1 MAKSKKSKVTFV
13 CQECGHASPKWLGKC
28 PNCNAWN
35 SFVEERVV
43 RTARQ
48 ERHVSKPV
56 PLNEIEDRDA
66 KRMETGE
73 GEFDRVLGGGIV
85 PGTIVLIGGEPGIGK
100 STLLLQ
106 MASALC
112 RKNHQVLYVSG
123 EESPYQIG
131 LRARRLGIQCEKLYL
146 LSETAVEHIVETAK
160 AVKPAL
166 LIIDSI
172 QTTFDTTIESA
183 PGSVSQVRECTAK
196 LTRIAKEHSVSI
208 FLVGHVTKVGMIAG
222 PRTLEHMVDSVL
234 YLEGDRTQ
242 TFRILRA
249 VKNRFGSINE
259 IGVYEMTRDGLIE
272 VTNPSL
278 TFLDESTFDTSG
290 SVVVSTIEG
299 TRPMLAEVQALVS
312 PTRYPVPQ
320 RVIVGS
326 DYKKF
331 AILLAVL
338 ERRAGFSLGGHDVF
352 CNVVGG
358 LKLLEPSCDLGL
370 LIAIASNYRDRACNS
385 GTVVIGEVGLAGEVR
400 PVSQI
405 ERRVKEAERL
415 GFKRCIIPL
424 ANKKEVRSNKIAV
437 IGVKDI
443 KEAIKQSLSSEKRR
457 ST

>member
-1 MAKSKKSKVTFV
+1 MKKKNKVTFV
-13 CQECGHASPKWLGKC
+13 CQECGYASPKWLGKC

-43 RTARQ
+43 SSGRQ
-48 ERHVSKPV
+48 ERSASQPVSLGEVEGHDK
-56 PLNEIEDRDA
+56 

-85 PGTIVLIGGEPGIGK
+85 AGTMVLIGGEPGIGK

-106 MASALC
+106 IAAAVC
-112 RKNHQVLYVSG
+112 KRDYQVLYVSG
-123 EESPYQIG
+123 EESTYQIG
-131 LRARRLGIQCEKLYL
+131 LRAKRLGIECEKLFL
-146 LSETAVEHIVETAK
+146 LSETAIEHIVEAAK
-160 AVKPAL
+160 SLKPAL

-172 QTTFDTTIESA
+172 QTTFDTGIESA
-183 PGSVSQVRECTAK
+183 PGSVSQVRECTAR
-196 LTRIAKEHSVSI
+196 LTRVAKDNSVTI

-222 PRTLEHMVDSVL
+222 PRTLEHMVDTVL

-259 IGVYEMTRDGLIE
+259 IGVFDMTKDGLIE
-272 VTNPSL
+272 VANPSL

-338 ERRAGFSLGGHDVF
+338 ERRAGFNLGGYDVF

-370 LIAIASNYRDRACNS
+370 LVAIASNYKDRACNS

-400 PVSQI
+400 AVSQI
-405 ERRVKEAERL
+405 ERRIKEAERL
-415 GFKRCIIPL
+415 GFTRCIIPL
-424 ANKKEVRSNKIAV
+424 SNKKELRANKITV
-437 IGVKDI
+437 IGVKEI
-443 KEAIKQSLSSEKRR
+443 KEAIKQALSSERKR

>member
-13 CQECGHASPKWLGKC
+13 CQECGYASPKWMGKC
-28 PNCNAWN
+28 PNCSAWN

-43 RTARQ
+43 SSGRQ
-48 ERHVSKPV
+48 EVPPSKPIS
-56 PLNEIEDRDA
+56 LTEIESHERDRM
-66 KRMETGE
+66 KTGQS
-73 GEFDRVLGGGIV
+73 EFDRVLGGGVV
-85 PGTIVLIGGEPGIGK
+85 PGTMILIGGEPGIGK

-106 MASALC
+106 IAASLAKGGN
-112 RKNHQVLYVSG
+112 RILYVSG
-123 EESPYQIG
+123 EESTYQIG
-131 LRARRLGIQCEKLYL
+131 LRARRLGIKGENLLL
-146 LSETAVEHIVETAK
+146 LSETAVENIIETSK
-160 AVKPAL
+160 GVKPAL

-172 QTTFDTTIESA
+172 QTVFDSGVESA
-183 PGSVSQVRECTAK
+183 PGSVSQVRECTTR
-196 LTRIAKEHSVSI
+196 LTRIAKGHSITI

-222 PRTLEHMVDSVL
+222 PRTLEHMVDTVL

-259 IGVYEMTRDGLIE
+259 IGVFEMTKDGLVE

-278 TFLDESTFDTSG
+278 TFLDESTFDMSG

-331 AILLAVL
+331 SILLAVL
-338 ERRAGFSLGGHDVF
+338 ERRAGYNLGNYDVF

-370 LIAIASNYRDRACNS
+370 LVAIASNYKDCACMN
-385 GTVVIGEVGLAGEVR
+385 GTVVIGEVGLAGEIR

-415 GFKRCIIPL
+415 GFNRCIIPL
-424 ANKKEVRSNKIAV
+424 ANGKEMRSNKIKV
-437 IGVKDI
+437 IGVRDI
-443 KEAIKQSLSSEKRR
+443 KEAIKQSLSSERKR

>member
-1 MAKSKKSKVTFV
+1 MKRKKNTVTFV

-43 RTARQ
+43 KSGKKQHTA
-48 ERHVSKPV
+48 SKPT
-56 PLNEIEDRDA
+56 PLSEVEGRNR
-66 KRMETGE
+66 KRMKTQEA
-73 GEFDRVLGGGIV
+73 EFDRVLGGGIV
-85 PGTIVLIGGEPGIGK
+85 PGTMVLIGGEPGIGK

-106 MASALC
+106 IAASVC
-112 RKNHQVLYVSG
+112 KIGHPVLYVSG
-123 EESPYQIG
+123 EESSYQIG
-131 LRARRLGIQCEKLYL
+131 LRARRLGIDCEKLFL
-146 LSETAVEHIVETAK
+146 LSETDADHIVDETQSL
-160 AVKPAL
+160 KPAL

-172 QTTFDTTIESA
+172 QTTFDGGIESA

-196 LTRIAKEHSVSI
+196 LTRVAKDHSI
-208 FLVGHVTKVGMIAG
+208 TMFLVGHVTKGGMIAG
-222 PRTLEHMVDSVL
+222 PRTLEHMVDTVL

-259 IGVYEMTRDGLIE
+259 IGVFDMTKDGL
-272 VTNPSL
+272 VAVDNPSIS
-278 TFLDESTFDTSG
+278 FLDENTFDASG

-299 TRPMLAEVQALVS
+299 TRPMLAEVQALVA

-338 ERRAGFSLGGHDVF
+338 ERRAGFNLGGYDVF

-370 LIAIASNYRDRACNS
+370 LVAIASNYKDRACNS
-385 GTVVIGEVGLAGEVR
+385 GTVVIGEVGLAGEIR

-405 ERRVKEAERL
+405 ERRINEAERL
-415 GFKRCIIPL
+415 GFTRCVIPHANAKEL
-424 ANKKEVRSNKIAV
+424 RANKISIV
-437 IGVKDI
+437 GVKDI
-443 KEAIKQSLSSEKRR
+443 KEAIERSLSSAKRR

>member
-1 MAKSKKSKVTFV
+1 MKKRKSKVTFV
-13 CQECGHASPKWLGKC
+13 CQECGYSSPKWLGKC
-28 PNCNAWN
+28 PNCSAWN

-43 RTARQ
+43 GTARQ
-48 ERHVSKPV
+48 QLPPSKPV
-56 PLNEIEDRDA
+56 SLSKVEGRDTN
-66 KRMETGE
+66 RIETGQR
-73 GEFDRVLGGGIV
+73 EFDRVLGGGIV
-85 PGTIVLIGGEPGIGK
+85 PGTIILIGGEPGIGK

-106 MASALC
+106 IAAALSE
-112 RKNHQVLYVSG
+112 KDHHILYVSG
-123 EESPYQIG
+123 EESTFQIG
-131 LRARRLGIQCEKLYL
+131 LRAKRLGIQSENLFL
-146 LSETAVEHIVETAK
+146 LSETDVENIVETAK
-160 AVKPAL
+160 EANPVL

-172 QTTFDTTIESA
+172 QTTFDTGIESA

-196 LTRIAKEHSVSI
+196 LTRIAKANAITV

-222 PRTLEHMVDSVL
+222 PRTLEHMVDTVL

-242 TFRILRA
+242 AFRILRA

-259 IGVYEMTRDGLIE
+259 IGVFEMRKDGLIE
-272 VTNPSL
+272 VTNPSR

-290 SVVVSTIEG
+290 SVVVATIEG

-338 ERRAGFSLGGHDVF
+338 ERRAGFNLGGYDVF

-370 LIAIASNYRDRACNS
+370 LVAIASNYKDRACNS
-385 GTVVIGEVGLAGEVR
+385 GTVVIGEVGLAGEIR

-405 ERRVKEAERL
+405 ERRIKEAERL
-415 GFKRCIIPL
+415 GFSRCIIPL
-424 ANKKEVRSNKIAV
+424 ANKKELRSNKIAI

-443 KEAIKQSLSSEKRR
+443 KEAIKQSLSSERKR